1 MSWSKLEALD
11 SEYRELYLDTIA
23 RSTTWYASLF
33 VRPIA
38 AETTATLTLASTSH
52 HVC

>member
-23 RSTTWYASLF
+23 RSTTLVRKPF
-33 VRPIA
+33 RRPIP